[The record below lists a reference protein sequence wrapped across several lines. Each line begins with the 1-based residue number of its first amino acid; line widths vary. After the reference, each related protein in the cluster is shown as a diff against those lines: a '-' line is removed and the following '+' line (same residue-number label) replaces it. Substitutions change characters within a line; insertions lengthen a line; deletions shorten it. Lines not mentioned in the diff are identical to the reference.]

1 MAQAPDREK
10 ALELALAQ
18 IEKSHGKGSVMRLG
32 DEVRQP
38 ISVIPTGSIALDV
51 ALGIGGLPRG
61 RVVEIYG
68 PESSGKTTVAL
79 HAVANAQAAGGIAA
93 FIDAEHALDPDYAS
107 KLGVDTD
114 SLLVSQPDTGEQALE
129 IADMLI
135 RSGALDIL
143 VIDSVAALVP
153 RAEIEGEMGDSHVG
167 LQARLMSQALR
178 KITGALSNSG
188 TTAIFINQLREK
200 IGVMFGCFNYSTR
213 VQLADGTTEK
223 IGKIVNNKMDVEV
236 LSYDPETDRIVP
248 RKVVNWFNNGPAE
261 QFLQFTVEKS
271 GGNGKS
277 QFAAT
282 PNHLIR
288 TPGGWSEAGDLIAGD
303 RVLAAEPHRLSGQQ
317 FQVVLGSLMG
327 DGNLSPN
334 RRDRNG
340 VRFRLGHGAK
350 QAEYLE
356 WKTAL
361 MSNIKHSVSENVK
374 GARFVD
380 FTPLP
385 ELAELQRAVYL
396 GDGKKFLSEEYLK
409 ALTPLALAIWY
420 MDDGSFT
427 VRSKGLQDRTIG
439 GSGRI
444 EICVEAMSEGSQM
457 RLRDYLRDTHGLD
470 VRLRQ
475 AGTVGKAVLVFSTA
489 ATAKFQELVAPY
501 MAPSMEYKLLP
512 RFRGQS
518 TVTPQFVEP
527 TQQLVSA
534 RILDVHVK
542 PHTRSMNRFD
552 IEVEGNHNYFVDG
565 VMVHNSP
572 ETTTGG
578 KALKFYASIRLDVRR
593 IETLKDGTDAVGNR
607 TRCKV
612 VKNKMAPP
620 FKQAEFDILYGKGI
634 SREGSLIDMGVEQ
647 GFVRKSGSWFTYEGE
662 QLGQGKEN
670 ARTFLMENIDVA
682 NEIEKKIKEKLGI
695 GAVVTADD
703 LPANDE
709 VLPAPVDF

>member
-1 MAQAPDREK
+1 MPQAPDREK

-18 IEKSHGKGSVMRLG
+18 IDKNFGKGSVMRLG
-32 DEVRQP
+32 EEVRQP

-93 FIDAEHALDPDYAS
+93 FIDAEHALDPEYAK

-178 KITGALSNSG
+178 KMTGALNNSG

-223 IGKIVNNKMDVEV
+223 IGKIVNQKMDVEV
-236 LSYDPETDRIVP
+236 LSYDPNTDRVVP

-288 TPGGWSEAGDLIAGD
+288 TPGGWTEAGDLIAGD
-303 RVLAAEPHRLSGQQ
+303 RVMTAEPHRLSDQQ

-340 VRFRLGHGAK
+340 VRFRLGHDAK
-350 QAEYLE
+350 QVEYLE

-361 MSNIKHSVSENVK
+361 MGNIGHSVRENAA

-385 ELAELQRAVYL
+385 ELTELQRAVYL

-420 MDDGSFT
+420 MDDGGFT
-427 VRSKGLQDRTIG
+427 VRSKGVQKRTAG

-444 EICVEAMSEGSQM
+444 EICVEAMSEGTRT

-470 VRLRQ
+470 VRLRHSG
-475 AGTVGKAVLVFSTA
+475 ARGKVVLVFSTNA
-489 ATAKFQELVAPY
+489 STKFQELVAPY

-527 TQQLVSA
+527 TQRLVPA
-534 RILDVHVK
+534 RVLDIHVK

-578 KALKFYASIRLDVRR
+578 KALKFYASVRMDVRR

-607 TRCKV
+607 TRVKV
-612 VKNKMAPP
+612 VKNKVSPP

-647 GFVRKSGSWFTYEGE
+647 GFIRKSGSWFTYEGE

-670 ARTFLMENIDVA
+670 ARNFLLENTDVA

-695 GAVVTADD
+695 GAVITDD
-703 LPANDE
+703 VSDD